1 MLLLTYAKKNN
12 YTAADALND
21 ALVNAGVSYIFANTG
36 TDYPPIIESWAKY
49 DVLGLPKPEIII
61 CPHEM
66 VALSAAQGYAQVT
79 GQAQAVFVHVDVG
92 TQNLGGS
99 VHNVYRCRVPAFI
112 LAGVS
117 PFTLEG
123 ELKGTRNAPI
133 QFLQNVHDQASIVR
147 EYTKWYYEVR
157 TGKNIQQLVYRGLQI
172 AHSDPQGPVYLMA
185 AREVLEE
192 EGRDIEAEMTKWGPI
207 APIGLAEEALNDLCE
222 ALLAAENPVIITSY
236 LGRNPDSVA
245 QLVSLCERLAV
256 PVIEVGAGYMNFP
269 ADHPLHLGHEP
280 ADFLQEADFILIID
294 SNLPWIPAQNKPNP
308 KAKIYYLDIDPLKE
322 ATPLWY
328 IPADKFF
335 KANSYAALLQI
346 NKRLQ
351 QAKVAEERI
360 AKRFKRLQAAHE
372 QLWAEI
378 KAKEQPK
385 EVLTPEF
392 IVGTL
397 RDVVGDETIILNETT
412 SYAPIV
418 ERHFARN
425 KPGTWFM
432 SGGSALGWFGG
443 AAIGVKLACPEERVV
458 AFCGDGTYIFSV
470 PSATYW
476 VAHKYKTP
484 FLTVIFNN
492 QGWGAAQMAV
502 KQEHPDGYAVKNDKF
517 WTSISPAADLGAIAQ
532 AAGNALAL
540 TVSEPAQLKPA
551 LLAGLQAIDEGR
563 SAVLNLLLPPAS
575 RQKI

>member
-1 MLLLTYAKKNN
+1 LTNVKKNN
-12 YTAADALND
+12 RYTAADALND
-21 ALVNAGVSYIFANTG
+21 ALVKAGVSYIFANTG

-99 VHNVYRCRVPAFI
+99 VHNAYRCRVPAFI

-133 QFLQNVHDQASIVR
+133 QFIQNVHDQASIVR

-157 TGKNIQQLVYRGLQI
+157 TGKNIQQLVYRGIQI

-185 AREVLEE
+185 AREPLEE
-192 EGRDIEAEMTKWGPI
+192 DGRDIEAEMVKWGSI
-207 APIGLAEEALNDLCE
+207 APTGLAEESLNDICE

-236 LGRNPDSVA
+236 LGRNQDSVE
-245 QLVSLCERLAV
+245 QLISLSEKLAL
-256 PVIEVGAGYMNFP
+256 PVIEVGRWNMNFP
-269 ADHPLHLGHEP
+269 SDHPLHLGHDP
-280 ADFLQEADFILIID
+280 AGFLREADLILIID
-294 SNLPWIPAQNKPNP
+294 SNLPWIPAENQPNP

-328 IPADKFF
+328 IPSHRFF

-346 NKRLQ
+346 NRRLQ
-351 QAKVAEERI
+351 QTKLDEELI

-372 QLWAEI
+372 KLWMEI
-378 KAKEQPK
+378 KAKEVEK

-392 IVGTL
+392 VVGTL

-418 ERHFARN
+418 ERHLARN

-443 AAIGVKLACPEERVV
+443 AAIGVKLACPEKRVV
-458 AFCGDGTYIFSV
+458 ALCGDGTYIFSV
-470 PSATYW
+470 PTATYW
-476 VAHKYKTP
+476 VANKYKAP
-484 FLTVIFNN
+484 FMTVIFNN
-492 QGWGAAQMAV
+492 QGWGAAQLAV

-517 WTSISPAADLGAIAQ
+517 WTGISPAADLGAIAQ

-540 TVSEPAQLKPA
+540 TVSEPARLKPA
-551 LLAGLQAIDEGR
+551 LLEGLQAIDEGR
-563 SAVLNLLLPPAS
+563 SVVLNLLLPPVTQ
-575 RQKI
+575 QKL